1 MMPATTPAPDDM
13 HQAAEKLAALGFR
26 VLPIKPGEKRPPM
39 AAWQEAATTRSDTI
53 RAWWSGLYRNCG
65 IGIATGHLDDGTA
78 WFALDIDE
86 RPEVSGSD
94 TLAELERLHGALP
107 DTITSITGSGSAH
120 RCLRVPPGWPTPRN
134 DQSGKLGPGIDV
146 RGEGGQIVVAPTI
159 HPNGRPY
166 AWEIGRAPGEIE
178 MAMAPEWL
186 MLLLAP
192 VDVPAPAPKPSRAL
206 DPFMSATS
214 PADRYNESTTWVDV
228 LGADGWT
235 LSHVDHAG
243 VQYWVRPGKEPR
255 DGTSA
260 TVGWQGNDALK
271 VFTSSVP
278 WLDAERTYSRF
289 QYMAARDHHND
300 YTAAARAVLA
310 VERPVALPV
319 VQVGQVVTDVV
330 DVVDVYDAR
339 LLDQLTDWP
348 KFWTQEEPDAE
359 WLIEP
364 VLAVARSGAMF
375 APGGLGK
382 SLFMLWMAFILATGG
397 PGLDGRPVK
406 RRRVL
411 YLDYE
416 MTGADLMERLSAMG
430 ATADTDLTWLHY
442 ATLPVLP
449 PADAPEGGKAIARLA
464 QLVDAEMVIIDTFS
478 RAVEGDENDANTV
491 RSFYRWTGLHLK
503 AEGRAFWRV
512 DHAGKDAEK
521 GQRGTSAKND
531 DVDVVWQL
539 LKADG
544 GFRLAAKKRRMGWV
558 PEEVSLTQHDE
569 PMLHYR
575 AAMESVPAGT
585 AKVIA
590 DLDALGA
597 PLDISQR
604 KAALLLRDA
613 GRGARAEVVRAALK
627 SRKRSPFGAVDNSKK
642 ARPDFGTHPDDA
654 TASRLSG
661 RGGTHHA
668 KPLVDGRTHLGTHP
682 DAVDRST
689 ASRVPPS
696 MEGRGGE
703 TAPDE
708 IEKRQLM
715 EEW

>member
-1 MMPATTPAPDDM
+1 MPATTPPPADT
-13 HQAAEKLAALGFR
+13 HQAALDLAAHGFR

-39 AAWQEAATTRSDTI
+39 AAWQEAATTDPKTI
-53 RAWWSGLYRNCG
+53 RNWWGGLYRLCG
-65 IGIATGHLDDGTA
+65 IGIATGHLEDGTG
-78 WFALDIDE
+78 WFALDIDD

-94 TLAELERLHGALP
+94 TLAELERKHGALP
-107 DTITSITGSGSAH
+107 DTITSITGSGSGH
-120 RCLRVPPGWPTPRN
+120 RCFLVPPGHPVPRN

-159 HPNGRPY
+159 HPNGHPY

-178 MAMAPEWL
+178 MAVAPAWL
-186 MLLLAP
+186 MNLLAP
-192 VDVPAPAPKPSRAL
+192 EEAKPMPPVAPRTL
-206 DPFMSATS
+206 DTFMLTTS
-214 PADRYNESTTWVDV
+214 PADRFNQSTTWVDI

-235 LSHVDHAG
+235 LSHTDHAG

-300 YTAAARAVLA
+300 YQAAARAVLA
-310 VERPVALPV
+310 VERPAVLPV
-319 VQVGQVVTDVV
+319 VQVGQPVVIEV
-330 DVVDVYDAR
+330 DRYDAA
-339 LLDQLTDWP
+339 LLNQLQDWP
-348 KFWTQEEPDAE
+348 KFWTQSEPEAE
-359 WLIEP
+359 WLVEP

-397 PGLDGRPVK
+397 AGLDGRPVK

-416 MTGADLMERLSAMG
+416 MTGSDLMERLSAMG
-430 ATADTDLTWLHY
+430 ATADTDLSWLHY

-464 QLVDAEMVIIDTFS
+464 QLVDAEIVIIDTFS

-521 GQRGTSAKND
+521 GQRGSSAKND

-544 GFRLAAKKRRMGWV
+544 GFKLAAKKRRMGWV
-558 PEEVSLTQHDE
+558 PEEVLLTQRDE
-569 PMLHYR
+569 PELHYR

-590 DLDALGA
+590 DLDELGA
-597 PLDISQR
+597 PVEISQR
-604 KAALLLRDA
+604 KAMQLLRDA
-613 GRGARAEVVRAALK
+613 GRGAKTDAIRAALK
-627 SRKRSPFGAVDNSKK
+627 TRKRSPFRAVDNSEK
-642 ARPDFGTHPDDA
+642 ARPEVGARPDDEGA
-654 TASRLSG
+654 PHDLG
-661 RGGTHHA
+661 RGGARYA
-668 KPLVDGRTHLGTHP
+668 KPLVDDGARFGARWG
-682 DAVDRST
+682 AVDRST
-689 ASRVPPS
+689 APHAPPS

-703 TAPDE
+703 TAPRDPNDA
-708 IEKRQLM
+708 QLNQ
-715 EEW
+715 EDW